1 MKITATIIVVI
12 LLAAAAIVFA
22 WSRTKQQETG
32 SFWDVVRNPDSMP
45 DLDQFHE
52 MVDNSATALSGS
64 STDIEELVDYFV
76 FEAKSTRDGW
86 TELRILAKLGNEAY
100 PRALEILRDPSLKDR
115 LIVLTDHDKSA
126 PPEAPVNRLCEIF
139 DQDAPPP
146 EEAAMLLAPF
156 LHSDSKHIRQNV
168 ALIIGSIASPDSL
181 PDLRRALTD
190 ADEYVRSFAL
200 MGIQR
205 AISGS
210 RIEDSSKD
218 AFFELVAGMWPDDTS
233 FSVCDSIPL
242 ILLQL
247 DRERAIKYLLSDELF
262 SVRFHPIWRILAA
275 FTEES
280 VEVPRTRLL
289 SIIAGANKE
298 PLEYPMDNVLEQA
311 LPLLGAHRNDKDLAM
326 FDIFLDHENE
336 DVSRGAVVALYRYH
350 RYDDRIRNPW
360 DVVEKNGWE
369 ALTVAEKHICAIE
382 ELDSEVKN
390 GGFAQYYFN
399 SSGNHWKDAQNG
411 LAAIGAKGRIRLFA
425 ATVEMFGDTNPAV
438 DRDARTTQ
446 LSRLVRGQE
455 DPFNEQDSAWYKI
468 ENENL
473 DRLMFKYNLTN
484 LDGREKAKQTD
495 EPKPD

>member
-1 MKITATIIVVI
+1 M
-12 LLAAAAIVFA
+12 
-22 WSRTKQQETG
+22 
-32 SFWDVVRNPDSMP
+32 
-45 DLDQFHE
+45 
-52 MVDNSATALSGS
+52 
-64 STDIEELVDYFV
+64 
-76 FEAKSTRDGW
+76 
-86 TELRILAKLGNEAY
+86 
-100 PRALEILRDPSLKDR
+100 
-115 LIVLTDHDKSA
+115 
-126 PPEAPVNRLCEIF
+126 
-139 DQDAPPP
+139 
-146 EEAAMLLAPF
+146 
-156 LHSDSKHIRQNV
+156 
-168 ALIIGSIASPDSL
+168 
-181 PDLRRALTD
+181 
-190 ADEYVRSFAL
+190 
-200 MGIQR
+200 
-205 AISGS
+205 
-210 RIEDSSKD
+210 
-218 AFFELVAGMWPDDTS
+218 
-233 FSVCDSIPL
+233 
-242 ILLQL
+242 
-247 DRERAIKYLLSDELF
+247 
-262 SVRFHPIWRILAA
+262 
-275 FTEES
+275 
-280 VEVPRTRLL
+280 EVPRTRLL
-289 SIIAGANKE
+289 SIIAEANKE

-336 DVSRGAVVALYRYH
+336 DVSRGAVAALYRFH